1 MLFPISW
8 FHPSY
13 LSLET
18 LAELF
23 SGVASLICIDSSSII
38 FIRRFYI
45 SLFSYIFPPVQYTMC
60 AIHGFLSAVV
70 WACQG
75 IILGDNATD
84 KDRGTKSGFFLAVYM
99 FGSVSAFILTNDS
112 RRLEISPLDTL

>member
-1 MLFPISW
+1 
-8 FHPSY
+8 
-13 LSLET
+13 
-18 LAELF
+18 
-23 SGVASLICIDSSSII
+23 
-38 FIRRFYI
+38 
-45 SLFSYIFPPVQYTMC
+45 MC
-60 AIHGFLSAVV
+60 TIHGFLSAVV